1 MNLRPAPVL
10 FGLAFCFCLAS
21 PRVWPADDRLDVSK
35 IIDKAAA
42 ESVLGE
48 AVKAPSPRNLDGKD
62 GYYSKCNYYSASSTR
77 SLILRLY
84 QAAPGFEV
92 AKELEAIQAS
102 SGEGKAVG
110 NLGDQ
115 ARIFDGAGSGLPN
128 NVVLLYVVKGN
139 SLVTVG
145 ISGVDDEISLDKAKR
160 LAQQIVMQIR

>member
-1 MNLRPAPVL
+1 MNLRPVL
-10 FGLAFCFCLAS
+10 FGLALGLCLAS
-21 PRVWPADDRLDVSK
+21 PRVWAGDDRLDVSK

-48 AVKAPSPRNLDGKD
+48 AVKAPSPRNVDGND
-62 GYYSKCNYYSASSTR
+62 GYYSKCNYYSATSTR

-84 QAAPGFEV
+84 QAAPGSDV
-92 AKELEAIQAS
+92 TKELDAIRAS
-102 SGEGKAVG
+102 TGEGKAVG

-115 ARIFDGAGSGLPN
+115 ARIFDGTESGLPN

-145 ISGVDDEISLDKAKR
+145 ISGLDDEVALDKAKR